1 MPTQYIV
8 SYTMTFNK
16 HIEHFHAKFKTMV
29 CHVHMYIVLSTLY
42 QEEMVTEHEMENLK
56 QVESPWN
63 RLVQTQR
70 TKPPDVVK
78 RTAELLTEVGL
89 NEHAKRLKG

>member
-29 CHVHMYIVLSTLY
+29 CHVHMCIVLSTLY

-78 RTAELLTEVGL
+78 RTVELLTEVGL
-89 NEHAKRLKG
+89 NEHAMRLKG